1 MTTATAARRCA
12 IYARISVTQE
22 ASVSIDR
29 QVEAAAQYA
38 TARGWQVVATFK
50 DDGVSATQ
58 NKPEGRVGWKA
69 LTDSPETFDAV
80 IVWKIDRLARRI
92 TDFWETYQRLD
103 ADGRSLVSVMDNLD
117 MTTTMGRIVAGVIA
131 GFAEMEAEAIRD
143 RVTDARNYLIR
154 EGRVVGGT
162 MPYGWRSVPNP
173 EGKGFVLAQ
182 DPERI
187 DYLRGMVE
195 RAARG
200 DSIYSIVQ
208 WLDEVGAPLPS
219 SSQKNR
225 KEGTGWSYSTVE
237 RMLRNPLLAGM
248 TAFNPGNK
256 TKSRGLEVLR
266 DADGLPVVDESV
278 AVMGVQ
284 DWRAMLVLLDSRE
297 SPQSRPRALRSKTSA
312 LLSGLLVCGEH
323 VNDETGTRMHRGT
336 AQGRAG
342 YYCPTCHQ
350 TITNFEDVVIEQF
363 LWAKGE
369 HVRWSRSQEVHEG
382 GAAMLPEIEH
392 RLTELGARLQATDDD
407 DEADQ
412 LTEQIAN
419 LRKMRREARATSPTI
434 VWREVRSTRD
444 FGEDWAEATNVE
456 DQRAIL
462 DDAIERVWVL
472 RGRPGRRTPE
482 TLAARL
488 VIEWKMPDQVGPTPV
503 YTDEE
508 LASMADYEPWK

>member
-1 MTTATAARRCA
+1 MTNATSARRCA

-29 QVEAAAQYA
+29 QIEAAEQYA
-38 TARGWQVVATFK
+38 SARGWQVVATFR

-58 NKPEGRVGWKA
+58 NKPESRVGWQA
-69 LTDSPETFDAV
+69 LTNSGETFDAI

-92 TDFWETYQRLD
+92 TDFWDTYQRLD
-103 ADGRSLVSVMDNLD
+103 AQGRSLVSVMDNLD

-162 MPYGWRSVPNP
+162 MPYGWRSMPNP
-173 EGKGFVLAQ
+173 DGKGFVLAQ
-182 DPERI
+182 DPDRI

-195 RAARG
+195 RASRG
-200 DSIYSIVQ
+200 DSIYSVVQ

-225 KEGTGWSYSTVE
+225 KGSGWSYSTVE
-237 RMLRNPLLAGM
+237 RMLRSPLLAGM

-256 TKSRGLEVLR
+256 TKSRGVEVLR
-266 DADGLPVVDESV
+266 GEDGLPIVDESV
-278 AVMGVQ
+278 AIMTPQ
-284 DWRAMLVLLDSRE
+284 EWRAMVAAMDGRE
-297 SPQSRPRALRSKTSA
+297 TPQSRPRALRSKTSA

-323 VNDETGTRMHRGT
+323 VDDEAGTRMHRGT
-336 AQGRAG
+336 TQGRAG

-350 TITNFEDVVIEQF
+350 TITNFEDVLVKEF
-363 LWAKGE
+363 LWAKGDR
-369 HVRWSRSQEVHEG
+369 VRWSRIEEVHEG

-392 RLTELGARLQATDDD
+392 RLTELGTRLQSTDDD
-407 DEADQ
+407 DEAHR
-412 LTEQIAN
+412 LTQQIAN
-419 LRKMRREARATSPTI
+419 FRKMRREARAKAPNV
-434 VWREVRSTRD
+434 VWREVRGTQD
-444 FGEDWAEATNVE
+444 FGEDWAQATTVE
-456 DQRAIL
+456 EQRAIL

-472 RGRPGRRTPE
+472 RGRPGRRTSE
-482 TLAARL
+482 TVSARL
-488 VIEWKMPDQVGPTPV
+488 VIEWKQPGQVGPEYVP
-503 YTDEE
+503 TDEE
-508 LASMADYEPWK
+508 LASWAK